1 MEDNAAA
8 VEKVL
13 AKIRQQNMDDQQ
25 KLVRAFNEKN
35 KPGTPVLCWP
45 GGIPTS
51 EPGIHVRVFTPAEV
65 SDVTGEAVVVVDRLH
80 ARLRLADIKVME
92 PHLLTRADVYRAVAS
107 AVHDT
112 RRDVFSLG
120 YRVRDTATPATREEM
135 ERRVAKLESDVE
147 RLSQTF
153 IVMARARWD
162 QEE

>member
-1 MEDNAAA
+1 MEDNSTT
-8 VEKVL
+8 VEK
-13 AKIRQQNMDDQQ
+13 ARQQ
-25 KLVRAFNEKN
+25 KLNEQRLRVRVFNEKN
-35 KPGTPVLCWP
+35 KPGTPLLCWP
-45 GGIPTS
+45 GGIPVS

-65 SDVTGEAVVVVDRLH
+65 SDATGEAVVVVDRLH

-92 PHLLTRADVYRAVAS
+92 PDQLTRADVYRAVAS
-107 AVHDT
+107 AVHDI

-120 YRVRDTATPATREEM
+120 YRVRDAVAPATREEM